1 MGKEKKYAAG
11 GVALGALGVLGGAID
26 YFGANSQISGAEQ
39 DVQSAESNM
48 AGSLKD
54 LAAERYKKSQDQS
67 NLEAMMTGF
76 RPLDL
81 TPLQTIQ
88 AQNLEALATGGERA
102 LMTGA
107 TNLAR
112 QSFNSQMGAQDQA
125 FNRELSGRQMAAEST
140 AQMDAAN
147 ASAKQQA
154 AMLEA
159 QMNQQAL
166 MQSQQNLGQIEA
178 AKASAIPNALGS
190 IISTPG
196 IFGEAK
202 EGGKVDEISKYNFG
216 GVYGGMPMGQPN
228 RGFASQMAQ
237 PNRRN
242 RPLMDSLLG
251 SIGSRAGDALMDKIL
266 KNKQPPVAPPI
277 PADIDSVD
285 KMEMGGKPVVQKLE
299 GPEDHDKKKY
309 AIMDDGAVVD
319 EDNGEKVAEATG
331 QEYILNSEQ
340 AKGIHDEYDVIAAKM
355 KSGEDISD
363 EEWMV
368 FYKAV
373 DGVFSLPQFNEETA

>member
-1 MGKEKKYAAG
+1 MALETKDKIGIG
-11 GVALGALGVLGGAID
+11 LGALGIVGGALD
-26 YFGANSQISGAEQ
+26 YFGANNQIAGAEQ
-39 DVQSAESNM
+39 DVQSAEANM

-112 QSFNSQMGAQDQA
+112 QSVGSQMAAQDQA
-125 FNRELSGRQMAAEST
+125 FNRELSGRQMAAQST

-147 ASAKQQA
+147 AAAKQQA

-166 MQSQQNLGQIEA
+166 MQSQQNLAQIEA
-178 AKASAIPNALGS
+178 DKASAIPNALGS
-190 IISTPG
+190 VASIAG
-196 IFGEAK
+196 MFLK
-202 EGGKVDEISKYNFG
+202 DG
-216 GVYGGMPMGQPN
+216 GV
-228 RGFASQMAQ
+228 
-237 PNRRN
+237 
-242 RPLMDSLLG
+242 
-251 SIGSRAGDALMDKIL
+251 IDKIL
-266 KNKQPPVAPPI
+266 ADGGQPI
-277 PADIDSVD
+277 
-285 KMEMGGKPVVQKLE
+285 VQKLE

-309 AIMDDGAVVD
+309 AIMEDGAVVD

-340 AKGIHDEYDVIAAKM
+340 AKGIHDEYDVIAAKV
-355 KSGEDISD
+355 KSGEKISD

>member
-11 GVALGALGVLGGAID
+11 GLALGALGILGGALD

-39 DVQSAESNM
+39 DVQSAEANM
-48 AGSLKD
+48 AGSIKD
-54 LAAERYKKSQDQS
+54 LAKERYKKSQDQS

-81 TPLQTIQ
+81 APLQTIQ
-88 AQNLEALATGGERA
+88 AQNLETLATGGERA

-112 QSFNSQMGAQDQA
+112 QSFDSQMGAQDQA

-147 ASAKQQA
+147 AAAKQQA
-154 AMLEA
+154 ATLEA
-159 QMNQQAL
+159 QLNQQAL
-166 MQSQQNLGQIEA
+166 MQSQQNLAQIEA
-178 AKASAIPNALGS
+178 DKASAIPNALGTILS
-190 IISTPG
+190 VPG
-196 IFGEAK
+196 IFGSPGGGGDAE
-202 EGGKVDEISKYNFG
+202 EGGRVDEIRKYNFG
-216 GVYGGMPMGQPN
+216 G
-228 RGFASQMAQ
+228 
-237 PNRRN
+237 
-242 RPLMDSLLG
+242 
-251 SIGSRAGDALMDKIL
+251 K
-266 KNKQPPVAPPI
+266 PI
-277 PADIDSVD
+277 
-285 KMEMGGKPVVQKLE
+285 VQKLE

-340 AKGIHDEYDVIAAKM
+340 AKGIHDEYDVIAAKI
-355 KSGEDISD
+355 KSGEKISD

-368 FYKAV
+368 FFKAV

>member
-1 MGKEKKYAAG
+1 MSLETEDKIGIG
-11 GVALGALGVLGGAID
+11 LGALGIVGGALD
-26 YFGANSQISGAEQ
+26 YFGADNQIAGAEQ
-39 DVQSAESNM
+39 DVQAAEANM

-112 QSFNSQMGAQDQA
+112 QSVGSQMAAQDQA

-147 ASAKQQA
+147 AAAKQQA

-166 MQSQQNLGQIEA
+166 MQSQQNLAQIEA
-178 AKASAIPNALGS
+178 DKASAIPNALGS
-190 IISTPG
+190 VASIAG
-196 IFGEAK
+196 MFLK
-202 EGGKVDEISKYNFG
+202 DGGT
-216 GVYGGMPMGQPN
+216 
-228 RGFASQMAQ
+228 
-237 PNRRN
+237 
-242 RPLMDSLLG
+242 
-251 SIGSRAGDALMDKIL
+251 IGKIL
-266 KNKQPPVAPPI
+266 E
-277 PADIDSVD
+277 D
-285 KMEMGGKPVVQKLE
+285 GGQPVVQKLE

-340 AKGIHDEYDVIAAKM
+340 AKGIHDEYDVIAAKV
-355 KSGEDISD
+355 KSGEKISD

>member
-1 MGKEKKYAAG
+1 MGKEKKYNAG
-11 GVALGALGVLGGAID
+11 GIALGALGVLGGAFD

-112 QSFNSQMGAQDQA
+112 QSFGSQMAAQDQA
-125 FNRELSGRQMAAEST
+125 FNRELSGRQIAAEST

-147 ASAKQQA
+147 AAAKQQA

-166 MQSQQNLGQIEA
+166 MQSQQNLAQIEA
-178 AKASAIPNALGS
+178 DKASAIPNALGNLIS
-190 IISTPG
+190 IPG

-202 EGGKVDEISKYNFG
+202 EGGRVDEISKYNFG
-216 GVYGGMPMGQPN
+216 GLHNVGRIGGIP
-228 RGFASQMAQ
+228 GFES
-237 PNRRN
+237 NKRN

-251 SIGSRAGDALMDKIL
+251 SIGSRAGDAIMDKIL
-266 KNKQPPVAPPI
+266 KNKQPQSPPPI
-277 PADIDSVD
+277 PVEIDPID

-340 AKGIHDEYDVIAAKM
+340 AKGIHDEYDVIAAKI
-355 KSGEDISD
+355 KSGEKISD

>member
-1 MGKEKKYAAG
+1 MGKEKKYAIG
-11 GVALGALGVLGGAID
+11 GIALGALGALGGAID
-26 YFGANSQISGAEQ
+26 YFGANSQLSGAEQ

-88 AQNLEALATGGERA
+88 AQSLEALATGGERA

-166 MQSQQNLGQIEA
+166 MQAQQNLGQIEA

-190 IISTPG
+190 IISIPG
-196 IFGEAK
+196 IFGEAE
-202 EGGKVDEISKYNFG
+202 EGGRVDEISKYNLG
-216 GVYGGMPMGQPN
+216 GVYGGMPMG
-228 RGFASQMAQ
+228 Q

-266 KNKQPPVAPPI
+266 KNNQPPAAPPI
-277 PADIDSVD
+277 PTDVDPID
-285 KMEMGGKPVVQKLE
+285 KMEMGGKPIVQKLE

-340 AKGIHDEYDVIAAKM
+340 AKGIHDEYDVIAAKI
-355 KSGEDISD
+355 KSGEKISD

>member
-11 GVALGALGVLGGAID
+11 GLALGALGILGGALD

-39 DVQSAESNM
+39 DVQSAEANM
-48 AGSLKD
+48 AGSIKD
-54 LAAERYKKSQDQS
+54 LAKERYKKSQDQS

-81 TPLQTIQ
+81 APLQTIQ
-88 AQNLEALATGGERA
+88 AQNLETLATGGERA

-125 FNRELSGRQMAAEST
+125 FNRELSGRQTAAEST

-147 ASAKQQA
+147 AAAGQQA
-154 AMLEA
+154 ATIEA
-159 QMNQQAL
+159 QLNQQAL
-166 MQSQQNLGQIEA
+166 MQSQQNLAQIEA
-178 AKASAIPNALGS
+178 DKASAIPNALGTVLS
-190 IISTPG
+190 VPG
-196 IFGEAK
+196 IFGSPGGGGEAE
-202 EGGKVDEISKYNFG
+202 EGGRVGEVSKYSVG
-216 GVYGGMPMGQPN
+216 GVNVMHGFKPN
-228 RGFASQMAQ
+228 K
-237 PNRRN
+237 RN

-266 KNKQPPVAPPI
+266 KNNQPPAAPPI
-277 PADIDSVD
+277 PTDVDPID
-285 KMEMGGKPVVQKLE
+285 KMEMGGKPIVQKLE

-340 AKGIHDEYDVIAAKM
+340 AKGIHDEYDVIAAKI
-355 KSGEDISD
+355 KSGEKISD

>member
-1 MGKEKKYAAG
+1 MSLETKDKIGIG
-11 GVALGALGVLGGAID
+11 LGALGIVGGALD
-26 YFGANSQISGAEQ
+26 YFGANNQISGAEQ
-39 DVQSAESNM
+39 DVQAAEANM

-54 LAAERYKKSQDQS
+54 LAEERYKKSQDQS

-112 QSFNSQMGAQDQA
+112 QSVGSQMAAQDQS

-147 ASAKQQA
+147 AAAKQQA

-166 MQSQQNLGQIEA
+166 MQSQQNLAQIEA
-178 AKASAIPNALGS
+178 DKASAIPDALGNLTS
-190 IISTPG
+190 IASMFLPI
-196 IFGEAK
+196 AK
-202 EGGKVDEISKYNFG
+202 GGGVISKILEDG
-216 GVYGGMPMGQPN
+216 GQ
-228 RGFASQMAQ
+228 
-237 PNRRN
+237 
-242 RPLMDSLLG
+242 
-251 SIGSRAGDALMDKIL
+251 
-266 KNKQPPVAPPI
+266 
-277 PADIDSVD
+277 
-285 KMEMGGKPVVQKLE
+285 PVVQKLE

-309 AIMDDGAVVD
+309 AIMEDGAVVD

-340 AKGIHDEYDVIAAKM
+340 AKGIHDEYDVIAAKI
-355 KSGEDISD
+355 KSGEKISD

>member
-1 MGKEKKYAAG
+1 MGLKTAEKIG
-11 GVALGALGVLGGAID
+11 LGLGALGIVGGALD
-26 YFGANSQISGAEQ
+26 YFGADNKITGAEQ
-39 DVQSAESNM
+39 DIQAAEANM

-81 TPLQTIQ
+81 NPLQTIQ

-112 QSFNSQMGAQDQA
+112 QSVGSQMAAQDQA
-125 FNRELSGRQMAAEST
+125 FNREVSGRQMAAEST

-147 ASAKQQA
+147 AAAKQQA
-154 AMLEA
+154 AMFEA

-166 MQSQQNLGQIEA
+166 MQSQQNLAQIEA
-178 AKASAIPNALGS
+178 DKASAIPNALGS
-190 IISTPG
+190 LTSIAGMFLPV
-196 IFGEAK
+196 AK
-202 EGGKVDEISKYNFG
+202 DGGALSKILEGG
-216 GVYGGMPMGQPN
+216 GQ
-228 RGFASQMAQ
+228 
-237 PNRRN
+237 
-242 RPLMDSLLG
+242 
-251 SIGSRAGDALMDKIL
+251 
-266 KNKQPPVAPPI
+266 
-277 PADIDSVD
+277 
-285 KMEMGGKPVVQKLE
+285 PVVQKLE

-309 AIMDDGAVVD
+309 AIMDNGAVVD

-340 AKGIHDEYDVIAAKM
+340 AKGIHDEYDVIAAKI
-355 KSGEDISD
+355 KSGEKISD